1 LTHNERKEAIS
12 YLVTIVGWQ
21 VVEVYIEARIADH
34 IGQLMTCSIED
45 VPKHRAKVEALKGI
59 GVFVAECLSEE

>member
-1 LTHNERKEAIS
+1 M
-12 YLVTIVGWQ
+12 
-21 VVEVYIEARIADH
+21 VEVYIEARIADH